1 MKVKGSTKKV
11 LLCICDGMGYSDN
24 DIKNAV
30 KDANTPNLDDI
41 FNTYPFTTLDP
52 GGELVGLPKGVAGNS
67 EVGHMN
73 LGAGRP
79 VRQDLVRINEAIS
92 NNTLKDMPLFKELIN
107 KTKASGGKLHLMGL
121 LSDGGVHSHIEHLKA
136 ILTILKEHPEIKVY
150 LHAFMDGRDTPK
162 TNGVKYIDEIQNFGG
177 FTFASMQGRSIGM
190 DRDRRWEKI
199 EHAYQMMIGLGAK
212 TQDSPLDYIQKEY
225 AKDIFDEFITPVL
238 FDQEGMIGNN
248 DSVFFINFRPDRAKQ
263 ISLAFCDKKFEHF
276 DNKILPN
283 YFLCMSPY
291 IDEEL
296 PDVPILFNREKVRH
310 TLSEF
315 LSQQGKKQLK
325 IAETEK
331 YAHVTYFFNG
341 GEEKPFEGEDRILI
355 DSPKD
360 VATYDLKPE
369 MSAPLVLKELLTKL
383 DDSSYSLYVV
393 NFANPDMVG
402 HTGNYTAAVQAM
414 EYVDKCIGE
423 LRDKC
428 LAQDIAMLITADHGN
443 CDQMIYP
450 DGGPHTSHSNAPVPF
465 VLIENGLENAKIKIR
480 EDDNKA
486 LKDVAPTVL
495 YLLGLE
501 KPVEFT
507 GESIFE

>member
-1 MKVKGSTKKV
+1 MTVKGSTNRV

-24 DIKNAV
+24 NIKNAV
-30 KDANTPNLDDI
+30 RDANTPNLDNI
-41 FNTYPFTTLDP
+41 FNTYPFTTLSP
-52 GGELVGLPKGVAGNS
+52 GGELVGLPSGVAGNS

-79 VRQDLVRINEAIS
+79 VRQDLVRINEAIA
-92 NNTLKDMPLFKELIN
+92 NNSLRDMPLFIELIE
-107 KTKASGGKLHLMGL
+107 KTKASSGKLHLMGL
-121 LSDGGVHSHIEHLKA
+121 LSDGGVHSHINHLKA
-136 ILTILKEHPEIKVY
+136 ILTILKGHPEIQVY
-150 LHAFMDGRDTPK
+150 FHAFMDGRDTPK
-162 TNGVKYIDEIQNFGG
+162 TNGVKYIEDIQNFGG

-199 EHAYQMMIGLGAK
+199 EHAYQMMTGDGAK
-212 TQDSPLDYIQKEY
+212 TTETPLQYIQKEY

-238 FDQEGMIGNN
+238 FDDGAIGKD

-263 ISLAFCDKKFEHF
+263 ISLAFCDTHFDHF
-276 DNKILPN
+276 DNNIRPH

-296 PDVPILFNREKVRH
+296 PSVPILFNREKVRH
-310 TLSEF
+310 TISEYLSE
-315 LSQQGKKQLK
+315 QGKKQLK

-341 GEEKPFEGEDRILI
+341 GEEKPFPGEDRILI

-383 DDSSYSLYVV
+383 DDISYSFYVV

-402 HTGNYTAAVQAM
+402 HTGNYPAAVKAM
-414 EYVDKCIGE
+414 EYIDKCIGE

-428 LAQDIAMLITADHGN
+428 LTSRIAMLITADHGN
-443 CDQMIYP
+443 CDQMVYP

-480 EDDNKA
+480 QDEDKA

-495 YLLGLE
+495 HLLGME
-501 KPVEFT
+501 KPAEFT